1 MIENSDNKFD
11 NIVGLIDGYQE
22 KNSEIFE
29 NRNKIK
35 NELNNLNNAKRVVM
49 LSIILSCL
57 IKFPKVYNYD
67 FLLNFIA
74 VILESISLIVIDSK
88 RFILENELESTYII
102 QDLGAEITLDAP
114 KQFLE
119 DEKRKVLVKGK

>member
-88 RFILENELESTYII
+88 RFILENELESSYII
-102 QDLGAEITLDAP
+102 QDFRTEATLNST
-114 KQFLE
+114 KQLFE
-119 DEKRKVLVKGK
+119 DEKEKISVKRK